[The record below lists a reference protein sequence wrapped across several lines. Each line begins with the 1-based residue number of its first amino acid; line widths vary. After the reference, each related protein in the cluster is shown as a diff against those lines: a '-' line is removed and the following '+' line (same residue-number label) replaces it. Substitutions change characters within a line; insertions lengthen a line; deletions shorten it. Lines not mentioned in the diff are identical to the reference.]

1 MSEPALI
8 EPAVNEPAVND
19 IVELQERVETAGD
32 HFNRMAEQHRTEDMR
47 LARLLEGVEKRF
59 SRSRLEIDRL
69 GSELTR
75 SREEN
80 QQLRGLLGSE
90 LTQLREENQQLRGL
104 LQSLAATADDCGQLG
119 GDEAMSGLEQRISSP
134 LSEAAAEPHNSPA
147 EGGADDKAG
156 EGEDPASG
164 EGLVTYEAMW
174 QRLRGRYST
183 DCQDSQAAPPDAA
196 SSDDPEFT
204 ASVPDDEGH
213 AGARDRMDEDPAPPD
228 ASEAVGK

>member
-90 LTQLREENQQLRGL
+90 LTRSREENQQLRDL
-104 LQSLAATADDCGQLG
+104 LQSLTAAAEDCRQAGSG
-119 GDEAMSGLEQRISSP
+119 EAMSGLEQRISS
-134 LSEAAAEPHNSPA
+134 LLCETAAELDNSPA
-147 EGGADDKAG
+147 EDEADDEADKDDEDG
-156 EGEDPASG
+156 DEDPAS
-164 EGLVTYEAMW
+164 EEDPVTYEGMW
-174 QRLRGRYST
+174 RRLSANRSAEIEAKLKEKGPKSRIHRKSHRNKPLSEREKPGNKT
-183 DCQDSQAAPPDAA
+183 RSK
-196 SSDDPEFT
+196 
-204 ASVPDDEGH
+204 VR
-213 AGARDRMDEDPAPPD
+213 ARVE
-228 ASEAVGK
+228 